1 MNQQMLNQQISFQ
14 QQMMTN
20 QMITQQQMM
29 INNQKIRMELPESV
43 IADAKS
49 GVPVGSVPRPQA
61 LAGLDG
67 VMRGA
72 PQEAHIKK
80 GNGGNP
86 FQFGLYHIQ

>member
-1 MNQQMLNQQISFQ
+1 
-14 QQMMTN
+14 
-20 QMITQQQMM
+20 MITQQQMM

-43 IADAKS
+43 IADAKL

-80 GNGGNP
+80 GNGGNS
-86 FQFGLYHIQ
+86 FQFGMYHSQQYL

>member
-1 MNQQMLNQQISFQ
+1 
-14 QQMMTN
+14 
-20 QMITQQQMM
+20 MITQQQMM
-29 INNQKIRMELPESV
+29 MNNQNIRMELPQSA
-43 IADAKS
+43 IHDGKS
-49 GVPVGSVPRPQA
+49 RVPVGSVPRPQA

-86 FQFGLYHIQ
+86 FQFGLYHSQ